1 MTKQRV
7 LLLDAGNSRIKWAWA
22 SAWCEPKNAAMPA
35 TMPAAIPATLKG
47 STADAV
53 GECASSAS
61 SEVLFAALGAWLQ
74 TRAGSGH
81 TEDTQQQ
88 SSTHGIASATSA
100 TSAATAALGACVAG
114 DAVRGAI
121 ASALAR
127 HGIAIEWVRSTLASP
142 LEHPLLR
149 NDYATPHTLGVDRYL
164 AGLGLVAQQA
174 PFIPDCPD
182 SPRRTPPHWVLAT
195 FGTATTVDALCWDAA
210 AQRYAFKGGI
220 ILAGLHTAWR
230 SVSASTAQL
239 PLMDAA
245 LLGSEAAAAL
255 LHTVPNTTAQALLA
269 GAVHA
274 QVGAVIGML
283 EVLEVQGAQG
293 LPGTGAQLA
302 LAGGSAVVMQ
312 PFMLPHFPRAQRLD
326 YPVLLGLAALLHCRG
341 VNQPCSSDQT
351 AQLD

>member
-1 MTKQRV
+1 MTQQRV

-22 SAWCEPKNAAMPA
+22 SAWCEPTNA
-35 TMPAAIPATLKG
+35 TMPATTPAAFKG
-47 STADAV
+47 SADDAV

-61 SEVLFAALGAWLQ
+61 SEALFAALGAWLQ

-81 TEDTQQQ
+81 TLYTPQQ
-88 SSTHGIASATSA
+88 SSTHGIA
-100 TSAATAALGACVAG
+100 SAATAALGACVAG

-164 AGLGLVAQQA
+164 AGLGLVAQQ
-174 PFIPDCPD
+174 PPSIPDCPD

-210 AQRYAFKGGI
+210 ARRYAFKGGI

-274 QVGAVIGML
+274 QVGAVLG
-283 EVLEVQGAQG
+283 VLGVLGVQEAQG

-312 PFMLPHFPRAQRLD
+312 PFMLPHFPTAQRLD
-326 YPVLLGLAALLHCRG
+326 YPVLLGLAALLRCRG
-341 VNQPCSSDQT
+341 VNQPCSSDQA